1 MIHFYINLITNYN
14 SGESK
19 ITNEMNKVRY
29 AFTNKSL
36 IDGLSYYDCSSLCFE
51 ILYKKIIDPT
61 FDEKNFEIY
70 PLF

>member
-1 MIHFYINLITNYN
+1 
-14 SGESK
+14 
-19 ITNEMNKVRY
+19 MNKVRY